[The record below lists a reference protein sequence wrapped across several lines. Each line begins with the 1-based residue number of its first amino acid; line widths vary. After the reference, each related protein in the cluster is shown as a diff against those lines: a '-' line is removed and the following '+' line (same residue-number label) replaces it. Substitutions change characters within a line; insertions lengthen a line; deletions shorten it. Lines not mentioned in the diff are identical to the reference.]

1 MEIGYSQYQIT
12 LYELNLPDQNLPDR
26 VSICNLTSKSEFNR
40 ILNLFLK
47 IFPDEIDSEKANDLQ
62 NIPISESEGIF
73 IAKLD
78 QLIIGFLI
86 TGVINQVGYI
96 SYIGVLDQY
105 RSSGVAT
112 AMLKQFKSYL
122 DEKKVTKVRCKVKKD
137 NFKTLGYI
145 EFLGFK
151 KVE

>member
-1 MEIGYSQYQIT
+1 MEIGYNQYHINIE
-12 LYELNLPDQNLPDR
+12 ELNLPDQNLPER
-26 VSICNLTSKSEFNR
+26 VSVCNLSEKSEFNR
-40 ILNLFLK
+40 VLSLFLR
-47 IFPDEIDSEKANDLQ
+47 IFPDEIDSEKADDLQ
-62 NIPISESEGIF
+62 NIPISQSEGIF

-96 SYIGVLDQY
+96 SYIGVLEQY

-112 AMLKQFKSYL
+112 ALLEQFKSYL
-122 DEKKVTKVRCKVKKD
+122 CRINVDKIRCKVKKD